1 LAESKSWHLVC
12 YDVRD
17 QGRWRKLYKIVQ
29 GYGQRIQYSI
39 FRCKMTERQM
49 QKLYW
54 EAMQV
59 LAQEDD
65 FLIIPVCNRCA
76 ARIPNINERKDWDPN
91 QERYE
96 IY

>member
-1 LAESKSWHLVC
+1 
-12 YDVRD
+12 
-17 QGRWRKLYKIVQ
+17 
-29 GYGQRIQYSI
+29 
-39 FRCKMTERQM
+39 MTERQM